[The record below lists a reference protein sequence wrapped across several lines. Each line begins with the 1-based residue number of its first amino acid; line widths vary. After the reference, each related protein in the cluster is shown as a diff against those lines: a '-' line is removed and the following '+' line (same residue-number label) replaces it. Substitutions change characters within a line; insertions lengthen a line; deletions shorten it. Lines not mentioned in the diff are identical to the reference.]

1 MQDEFE
7 SALNSKQPLAAR
19 REHIPKKLSTFD
31 LLFATLKNRGSVRKF
46 QKKDVPQ
53 QILEKIL
60 LAATFAP
67 SAGNFQPW
75 EFIVIKNSEIKKSL
89 AGACYDQPWLAD
101 APVIIAVC
109 INMRLAGSLFGERG
123 EKLYG
128 IQDTAAAAENMLI
141 AATSLGLGSCWV
153 GAFSEPGITVLLEVP
168 QYVRPTAL
176 IALGFPAEEPPALRR
191 QALADVV
198 HFEKFG
204 ETPRTIQSG
213 VRADGGTKIAL
224 TNVVNRA
231 DEKLERGWDI
241 VKEKFEEK
249 FSKDEIEKPR
259 VVREF

>member
-1 MQDEFE
+1 MPEGMEPPNFPG
-7 SALNSKQPLAAR
+7 ALTSKKEITAA

-53 QILEKIL
+53 EVMEKIL

-75 EFIVIKNSEIKKSL
+75 EFIIVRNDKTKKSL
-89 AGACYDQPWLAD
+89 AAACFDQPWLKD
-101 APVIIAVC
+101 APVMVVAC
-109 INMRLAGSLFGERG
+109 INMRLAGSVFGERG

-128 IQDTAAAAENMLI
+128 IQDVAAACENMLI

-153 GAFSEPGITVLLEVP
+153 GAFSEPQISVLLECAE
-168 QYVRPTAL
+168 YIRPAAL
-176 IALGFPAEEPPALRR
+176 IAIGWPAEEPPALQR
-191 QALADVV
+191 QSLADVV

-204 ETPRTIQSG
+204 ETPRVIESG
-213 VRADGGTKIAL
+213 VRADGGTKIAI
-224 TNVVNRA
+224 TNAINRA
-231 DEKLERGWDI
+231 DEKLEHGWDF

-249 FSKDEIEKPR
+249 FSKK
-259 VVREF
+259 